1 MYRAES
7 CEEYSTCLACDVCRN
22 RRAVGAPASR
32 RRLTGRDARDL
43 ARVISAVS
51 APGVRAIRAHG
62 VTVYLTPGVGL
73 TNKAEQGNRALP
85 GENVPQPPADGESLP
100 DARAPSQRAL
110 KRAQRSAARAA
121 AFYRR
126 KGQQVQSNSLEPTQH
141 QQQLQQGQEQ
151 QQTMEQRDSA
161 SVRTGQINQAREREQ
176 RAAATA
182 AAPPRAVAVAR
193 QPGLNASL
201 EGHGDSSSAATHGE
215 ESSPPG
221 DRAIGP
227 AKRSAPAPEPEP
239 APEREL
245 TKCENC
251 LSRWCTGG
259 CNEYVCYDCRR
270 TFYGWIHDEVH
281 HLCRSCA
288 DDNDW

>member
-1 MYRAES
+1 
-7 CEEYSTCLACDVCRN
+7 
-22 RRAVGAPASR
+22 
-32 RRLTGRDARDL
+32 
-43 ARVISAVS
+43 
-51 APGVRAIRAHG
+51 
-62 VTVYLTPGVGL
+62 
-73 TNKAEQGNRALP
+73 
-85 GENVPQPPADGESLP
+85 
-100 DARAPSQRAL
+100 
-110 KRAQRSAARAA
+110 
-121 AFYRR
+121 
-126 KGQQVQSNSLEPTQH
+126 
-141 QQQLQQGQEQ
+141 
-151 QQTMEQRDSA
+151 MEQRDSA

-245 TKCENC
+245 ST
-251 LSRWCTGG
+251 T
-259 CNEYVCYDCRR
+259 EYVVSAR
-270 TFYGWIHDEVH
+270 TVSAVGAQVDAINM
-281 HLCRSCA
+281 CA
-288 DDNDW
+288 KTAAGHSMA